1 MEVQRLSTD
10 VVVIGGGGAACRA
23 AIEVAEKG
31 LNCILVDK
39 GRPGRSGATPC
50 ALWSIQ
56 APFGPKGRD
65 ERDTPEQFFADMVNG
80 GHFIGDQNIVEVV
93 AFTACN
99 RILDMERYGV
109 HFKKEDDGRFYQ
121 TPMPGQT
128 YPRSCFMFENGQ
140 HMSTVLAKEV
150 SRHSNI
156 KVFKDFFAY
165 WLLKNK
171 DSVVGLVGIDMINGK
186 IIAINAKTT
195 IVATGGY
202 TSLWGFS
209 DNPPT
214 LTGDGNSMAFRVGAD
229 LVDLEFNQY
238 YGTDLIWPPS
248 VRGTVVLYELM
259 INEFA
264 DGEITDKDGVPI
276 INKPLPIRD
285 EAIKTIFNVIKEG
298 RGTPHGGVYFDTT
311 KSPKG
316 EEAVREVFKSMT
328 PKHYQFLIDAA
339 GLDLAKERLEVAPA
353 SHYQC
358 GGIFINEKG
367 QSTVDGLYACGEA
380 AGNFQ
385 GANRLAGS
393 ALCDTQ
399 TTGAA
404 AGNWASKDS
413 KSRELIPIDEKDLNE
428 AIDMVRMITAPKTK
442 KIKPLA
448 VKTEILETMDKYIAP
463 FRDEKGMGKGLSIIE
478 DLKSQ
483 LKNLYAPDINKYNLE
498 VSEAIE
504 AKLMIDAA
512 QYTFGSALF
521 RTESRGHHN
530 RTDYPQED
538 NKNWRCHTIIKNKNG
553 KPQYFKKDVIYTRM
567 KPQD

>member
-1 MEVQRLSTD
+1 MEIQKLFTD
-10 VVVIGGGGAACRA
+10 VAVIGGGGAACRA

-56 APFGPKGRD
+56 APFGPRGRD
-65 ERDTPEQFFADMVNG
+65 ERDTPEQYFADMVNA

-93 AFTACN
+93 AFTACD

-109 HFKKEDDGRFYQ
+109 NFKKEDDGRFYQ

-128 YPRSCFMFENGQ
+128 YPRSCFMIENGQ

-165 WLLKNK
+165 WLLKSRG
-171 DSVVGLVGIDMINGK
+171 SVVGLAGIDMINGK
-186 IIAINAKTT
+186 LVAINAKST

-264 DGEITDKDGVPI
+264 DGEITDKNGVPI

-285 EAIKTIFNVIKEG
+285 EAIKTIFKVIKEG
-298 RGTPHGGVYFDTT
+298 RGTEHGGVYFDTT

-316 EEAVREVFKSMT
+316 EAAVRDVFKTMT

-339 GLDLAKERLEVAPA
+339 GLDLAKTPLEVAPA

-367 QSTVDGLYACGEA
+367 QTTVDGLFACGEA

-404 AGNWASKDS
+404 AGACAA
-413 KSRELIPIDEKDLNE
+413 DEAKKKDLTPPDKKDLSE
-428 AIDMVRMITAPKTK
+428 AFEMIDMITASKSK
-442 KIKPLA
+442 KIKPIA

-463 FRDEKGMGKGLSIIE
+463 FRDGKNMEKGLSIIRGLRE
-478 DLKSQ
+478 ELS
-483 LKNLYAPDINKYNLE
+483 NMHAPDFSRYNLE
-498 VSEAIE
+498 ITEAIE
-504 AKLMIDAA
+504 AKLMVDAA
-512 QYTFGSALF
+512 ELTFGSAMF

-530 RTDYPQED
+530 RTDYPDED
-538 NKNWRCHTIIKNKNG
+538 NKNWRCHTIVKNKDG
-553 KPQYFKKDVIYTRM
+553 RATYSKKDVIYTRM
-567 KPQD
+567 KPED

>member
-1 MEVQRLSTD
+1 M
-10 VVVIGGGGAACRA
+10 
-23 AIEVAEKG
+23 
-31 LNCILVDK
+31 
-39 GRPGRSGATPC
+39 
-50 ALWSIQ
+50 
-56 APFGPKGRD
+56 
-65 ERDTPEQFFADMVNG
+65 
-80 GHFIGDQNIVEVV
+80 
-93 AFTACN
+93 
-99 RILDMERYGV
+99 
-109 HFKKEDDGRFYQ
+109 
-121 TPMPGQT
+121 
-128 YPRSCFMFENGQ
+128 
-140 HMSTVLAKEV
+140 
-150 SRHSNI
+150 
-156 KVFKDFFAY
+156 
-165 WLLKNK
+165 
-171 DSVVGLVGIDMINGK
+171 ID
-186 IIAINAKTT
+186 
-195 IVATGGY
+195 
-202 TSLWGFS
+202 
-209 DNPPT
+209 
-214 LTGDGNSMAFRVGAD
+214 
-229 LVDLEFNQY
+229 
-238 YGTDLIWPPS
+238 
-248 VRGTVVLYELM
+248 
-259 INEFA
+259 EFA
-264 DGEITDKDGVPI
+264 DGEITDKDGVPV

-339 GLDLAKERLEVAPA
+339 GIDLAKEPLEVAPA

-413 KSRELIPIDEKDLNE
+413 KSRELIPINEKDLNE

-448 VKTEILETMDKYIAP
+448 VKTKILETMDKYIAP
-463 FRDEKGMGKGLSIIE
+463 FRDEKGMKKGRSIIE

-504 AKLMIDAA
+504 AKLMIDSA
-512 QYTFGSALF
+512 QYTFDSALF

-530 RTDYPQED
+530 RTDYPRED

-553 KPQYFKKDVIYTRM
+553 KPQYSKKDVIYTRM